1 MGSLIDRACQLSVC
15 PSRIQNLT
23 MWKTVI
29 HTSRIQNLTMWKTVI
44 HKMIRGDNMF
54 TV

>member
-29 HTSRIQNLTMWKTVI
+29 H
-44 HKMIRGDNMF
+44 KMIRGDNMF